1 MQELLT
7 NQIADSSVCY
17 GMGNVNCVDVHWK
30 NVWKSWDSGVL
41 SFSQSRAVNLSN
53 Q

>member
-7 NQIADSSVCY
+7 NQIANSFVCN

-30 NVWKSWDSGVL
+30 MCGKVGIQG
-41 SFSQSRAVNLSN
+41 F
-53 Q
+53 